1 MSPIQTAHKRIIRTL
16 CLLAVVIFGFLT
28 TLGSGGG
35 GDSTAPPP
43 PPPQITADCVWA
55 PSGGTDTTWNNC
67 NWQ

>member
-1 MSPIQTAHKRIIRTL
+1 MSSIQTAHKRIIRTL
-16 CLLAVVIFGFLT
+16 CLVAVVIFGIMT

-35 GDSTAPPP
+35 GDSAT
-43 PPPQITADCVWA
+43 PPPQITADCVWT

>member
-1 MSPIQTAHKRIIRTL
+1 MSSIQTAHKWIIRTL
-16 CLLAVVIFGFLT
+16 CLVAVVIFGFLT

-35 GDSTAPPP
+35 GGDSTTP